1 MASRL
6 ATVKLSANFEANLG
20 EIEAFVA
27 QLGAAHAYDLLLA
40 ELAETVFPNLERFP
54 RMGRLFLSRG
64 AGSVE
69 THERTARLARRIGK
83 GELRE
88 YLSGDYLLLY
98 ALIEQ
103 TVYLVSIKHSRQLSF
118 DFELLWQSGEP
129 PRT

>member
-1 MASRL
+1 MASKL
-6 ATVKLSANFEANLG
+6 ATVKFSANFEANLG
-20 EIEAFVA
+20 EIETFLA
-27 QLGAAHAYDLLLA
+27 QLDATHAYDVLLA
-40 ELAETVFPNLERFP
+40 RLAETVIPNLERFP

-69 THERTARLARRIGK
+69 THEKTGRLAKRIGN

-103 TVYLVSIKHSRQLSF
+103 TVYLISIKHSRQLSF
-118 DFELLWQSGEP
+118 DFERLWQSGEP

>member
-1 MASRL
+1 MASKL

-20 EIEAFVA
+20 EIESFLA
-27 QLGAAHAYDLLLA
+27 QLDATHAYDVLLA
-40 ELAETVFPNLERFP
+40 ELAETVIPNLERFP

-69 THERTARLARRIGK
+69 THEKIGRLAKRIGN

-98 ALIEQ
+98 ALIGQ
-103 TVYLVSIKHSRQLSF
+103 RVYLVSIKPSRQLSF
-118 DFELLWQSGEP
+118 DFERLWQSGEP

>member
-1 MASRL
+1 MASKL

-20 EIEAFVA
+20 EIEAFLA
-27 QLGAAHAYDLLLA
+27 QLDATHAYDVLLA
-40 ELAETVFPNLERFP
+40 ELAETVIPNLERFP
-54 RMGRLFLSRG
+54 RMGRPFLSRG

-69 THERTARLARRIGK
+69 TLEKTGRLAKRIGN

-88 YLSGDYLLLY
+88 YLSGNYLLLY

-103 TVYLVSIKHSRQLSF
+103 TVYLISIKHSRQLSF
-118 DFELLWQSGEP
+118 DFERFWQSGEP